1 MPASTLQINLDK
13 TYNIVLFKGL
23 SNGEYINNMKG
34 LGGPVILY
42 RLCATVVI
50 AATCAHVGLFCEF
63 EDVSHGARSHLD
75 ILVIFPGLLLVIGPI
90 NVTEQSTVASSIW
103 IYICCRAVHY

>member
-23 SNGEYINNMKG
+23 LNGEYINNMKG

-42 RLCATVVI
+42 RL
-50 AATCAHVGLFCEF
+50 
-63 EDVSHGARSHLD
+63 S
-75 ILVIFPGLLLVIGPI
+75 
-90 NVTEQSTVASSIW
+90 TEVQ
-103 IYICCRAVHY
+103 

>member
-42 RLCATVVI
+42 RCAGNTLSRIFAEPNPFNHAI
-50 AATCAHVGLFCEF
+50 A
-63 EDVSHGARSHLD
+63 R
-75 ILVIFPGLLLVIGPI
+75 
-90 NVTEQSTVASSIW
+90 
-103 IYICCRAVHY
+103 

>member
-34 LGGPVILY
+34 LGGPVTLY
-42 RLCATVVI
+42 RS
-50 AATCAHVGLFCEF
+50 
-63 EDVSHGARSHLD
+63 SHRMPNNP
-75 ILVIFPGLLLVIGPI
+75 IFIQGSPHWF
-90 NVTEQSTVASSIW
+90 N
-103 IYICCRAVHY
+103 

>member
-34 LGGPVILY
+34 LGGPVTLY
-42 RLCATVVI
+42 RSLWMS
-50 AATCAHVGLFCEF
+50 
-63 EDVSHGARSHLD
+63 SHIEL
-75 ILVIFPGLLLVIGPI
+75 
-90 NVTEQSTVASSIW
+90 
-103 IYICCRAVHY
+103 

>member
-13 TYNIVLFKGL
+13 TYNLVLFKSL

-42 RLCATVVI
+42 RPIVKV
-50 AATCAHVGLFCEF
+50 FSDF
-63 EDVSHGARSHLD
+63 KD
-75 ILVIFPGLLLVIGPI
+75 IV
-90 NVTEQSTVASSIW
+90 
-103 IYICCRAVHY
+103 

>member
-42 RLCATVVI
+42 RLI
-50 AATCAHVGLFCEF
+50 KSE
-63 EDVSHGARSHLD
+63 
-75 ILVIFPGLLLVIGPI
+75 ILVHVSVYSPAKNSQTHQKFLYIALGQHTLLVQK
-90 NVTEQSTVASSIW
+90 TQSG
-103 IYICCRAVHY
+103 